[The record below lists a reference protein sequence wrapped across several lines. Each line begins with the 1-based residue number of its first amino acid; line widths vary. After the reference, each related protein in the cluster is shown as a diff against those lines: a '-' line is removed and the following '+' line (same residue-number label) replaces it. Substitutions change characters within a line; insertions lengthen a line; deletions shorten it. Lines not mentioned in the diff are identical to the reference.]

1 MEEVLCNCIL
11 NVNSD
16 NYSDL
21 IYEAINTLICKAV
34 GCTVKKKWIL
44 VTCTCA
50 ELYNVIFIP
59 NQTLKDEYRK
69 GELVSLYWT
78 G

>member
-1 MEEVLCNCIL
+1 MEEVLWNHIL
-11 NVNSD
+11 NVNIY

-21 IYEAINTLICKAV
+21 IYEAINTFAKLWAA
-34 GCTVKKKWIL
+34 VKKKKKRIL